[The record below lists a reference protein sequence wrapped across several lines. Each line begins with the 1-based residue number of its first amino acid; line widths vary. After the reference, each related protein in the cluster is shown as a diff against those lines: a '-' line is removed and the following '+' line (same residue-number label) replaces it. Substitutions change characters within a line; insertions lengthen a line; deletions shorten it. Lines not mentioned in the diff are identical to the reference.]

1 MLTNNKFKS
10 PMHRVVRKPVD
21 MHSFAFFFS
30 LHSDKWVEPLP
41 EFTTNIG
48 EAPRYR
54 GFVLDE
60 YLQRRMRA
68 QLSPPS
74 RPEDVIHNNNITYYA
89 I

>member
-1 MLTNNKFKS
+1 MLSNNRLKS
-10 PMHRVVRKPVD
+10 ATHRVVRKPAHR
-21 MHSFAFFFS
+21 HSLAFFFNI
-30 LHSDKWVEPLP
+30 HGDKWIEPLP
-41 EFTTNIG
+41 EFTTKVG

-68 QLSPPS
+68 QLNPPS
-74 RPEDVIHNNNITYYA
+74 RPEDVIHNNITYYA